1 MEVLLLPAWQCAVS
15 PMPHMSYGNG
25 VPMMENLTQLERL
38 FIELLRTLDEQ
49 GKEDLMR
56 LLEVLSQSAE

>member
-1 MEVLLLPAWQCAVS
+1 MS
-15 PMPHMSYGNG
+15 HMSYGNG

-38 FIELLRTLDEQ
+38 FIELLRDLDEQ

-56 LLEVLSQSAE
+56 LLEVLSQSTE

>member
-1 MEVLLLPAWQCAVS
+1 MT
-15 PMPHMSYGNG
+15 YGNG

-38 FIELLRTLDEQ
+38 FIELLRNLDEQ

-56 LLEVLSQSAE
+56 MLEVLSQSAE